1 MKNKLYIIKTCFFTA
16 ILLLSF
22 TTPAFAQDLL
32 SGRPLIEGLRQ
43 GGYIIYFRHA
53 ATDWSQDDNVT
64 ADGDWTSCDPD
75 RMRQLSDQGR
85 LVARQIGAA
94 IRRLKIPI
102 GRILSSEY
110 CRTRETAQL
119 MNLGPVRPTRTIMN
133 MRVADMVGGRE
144 AVIERARREIGK
156 KPGKGT
162 NAIIVA
168 HGNLMQAATGAYAGE
183 AGAGIFE
190 PQGNGQ
196 FQIVAQ
202 VVPEEWAQLADRFG
216 TD

>member
-1 MKNKLYIIKTCFFTA
+1 MLRTC
-16 ILLLSF
+16 S
-22 TTPAFAQDLL
+22 PAA
-32 SGRPLIEGLRQ
+32 PLIEGLRQ

-53 ATDWSQDDNVT
+53 ATDWSQDDYVT
-64 ADGDWTSCDPD
+64 ADGKWTSCDPD

-102 GRILSSEY
+102 GHILSSEY

-144 AVIERARREIGK
+144 AVIERARRELGK
-156 KPGKGT
+156 KPDKRT
-162 NAIIVA
+162 NTIIVA

-190 PQGNGQ
+190 PQGDGQ

-202 VVPEEWAQLADRFG
+202 IVPEEWEQLADRFG
-216 TD
+216 TN